1 MADFESIVQ
10 KHTDEAGA
18 IQPKAIANLITAI
31 KQAVGNE
38 YVEKERYK
46 AKLSE
51 IEELKEG
58 KQTAEDS
65 VATAEKWK
73 TKYEGIKQELSDYKK
88 SVQAKE
94 TRAQKTDAYKS
105 LLKEIGVN
113 DKRID
118 AILKVTD
125 LDGMELD
132 ADGKLKD
139 AADLRKTAKEEW
151 SDFIVTTH
159 TQGAQTATPPSGK
172 VAPKSREEIMKIKDP
187 TERQKEWGAYLAAQK
202 G

>member
-1 MADFESIVQ
+1 MANFDEIVQ
-10 KHTDEAGA
+10 KHVSEDGSIPA
-18 IQPKAIANLITAI
+18 KAIGTLISAI
-31 KQAVGNE
+31 KTAVGNE
-38 YVEKERYK
+38 FVDKERYK

-51 IEELKEG
+51 IEDLKEG
-58 KQTAEDS
+58 KQTAEDN

-73 TKYEGIKQELSDYKK
+73 TKYEGIKQELADYKK

-94 TRAQKTDAYKS
+94 TRAQKTDAYRA

-125 LDGMELD
+125 LDGMEMD

-139 AADLRKTAKEEW
+139 AADLKKSAKAEW

-159 TQGAQTATPPSGK
+159 TQGAQTATPPGGA
-172 VAPKSREEIMKIKDP
+172 VTPKTREEIMQIKDT
-187 TERQKEWGAYLAAQK
+187 TERQRAWAEYINAQK

>member
-1 MADFESIVQ
+1 MANFDEIVQ
-10 KHTDEAGA
+10 KHVGEDGG
-18 IQPKAIANLITAI
+18 IPPKAIATLVSAI
-31 KQAVGNE
+31 KTAVGNE
-38 YVEKERYK
+38 FVDKERYK

-58 KQTAEDS
+58 KQTAEDN

-73 TKYEGIKQELSDYKK
+73 TKYEGIKQELSDLKK
-88 SVQAKE
+88 SYQAKE
-94 TRAQKTDAYKS
+94 TRAQKTDAYRAM
-105 LLKEIGVN
+105 LKEIGVN

-125 LDGMELD
+125 LDGIELD
-132 ADGKLKD
+132 AEGKLKD
-139 AADLRKTAKEEW
+139 AAGLKKTAKEEW

-159 TQGAQTATPPSGK
+159 TQGAQTATPPGNK
-172 VAPKSREEIMKIKDP
+172 VEPKSREEIVKIKDP
-187 TERQKEWGAYLAAQK
+187 AERQAAWAEYLSAQK

>member
-10 KHTDEAGA
+10 KHTDEAGVIPA
-18 IQPKAIANLITAI
+18 KAITNLITAI

-73 TKYEGIKQELSDYKK
+73 TKYEGIKQEFSDYKK
-88 SVQAKE
+88 AEQAKA
-94 TRAQKTDAYKS
+94 TRAQKTDAYRS

-118 AILKVTD
+118 AIIKVTD
-125 LDGMELD
+125 LDGMEMD
-132 ADGKLKD
+132 AEGKLKD

-187 TERQKEWGAYLAAQK
+187 TERQREWGAYLSAQK

>member
-1 MADFESIVQ
+1 MANFDEIVQ
-10 KHTDEAGA
+10 KHVSEDGSIPA
-18 IQPKAIANLITAI
+18 KAIGTLISAI
-31 KQAVGNE
+31 KTAVGNE
-38 YVEKERYK
+38 FVDKERYK

-58 KQTAEDS
+58 KQTAEDN

-73 TKYEGIKQELSDYKK
+73 TKYEGIKQELADYKK

-94 TRAQKTDAYKS
+94 TRAQKTDAYRA

-118 AILKVTD
+118 AIIKVTD
-125 LDGMELD
+125 LDGMEMD

-139 AADLRKTAKEEW
+139 AADLKKAAKAEW

-159 TQGAQTATPPSGK
+159 AQGAQTATPPSGK
-172 VAPKSREEIMKIKDP
+172 VAPKSREEIVKIKDP
-187 TERQKEWGAYLAAQK
+187 TERQAAWAELLNAQK

>member
-1 MADFESIVQ
+1 MANFDEIVQ
-10 KHTDEAGA
+10 KYTDDAGVIPA
-18 IQPKAIANLITAI
+18 KAITNLVTAI
-31 KQAVGNE
+31 RQAVGNE

-51 IEELKEG
+51 IEDLKEG

-73 TKYEGIKQELSDYKK
+73 TKYEGIKQELADLKK
-88 SVQAKE
+88 SYQAKE
-94 TRAQKTDAYKS
+94 TRAQKTDAYRTM
-105 LLKEIGVN
+105 LKEIGVN

-125 LDGMELD
+125 LDGIELD
-132 ADGKLKD
+132 AEGKLKD
-139 AADLRKTAKEEW
+139 AAALKKTAKEEW

-172 VAPKSREEIMKIKDP
+172 VAPKSREEIVKIKDP
-187 TERQKEWGAYLAAQK
+187 TERQAAWAELLNAQK

>member
-1 MADFESIVQ
+1 MANFEDIVQ
-10 KHTDEAGA
+10 KHTDESGA
-18 IQPKAIANLITAI
+18 IQPKAIANLVTAI

-73 TKYEGIKQELSDYKK
+73 TKYEGIKQEFSDYKK
-88 SVQAKE
+88 AEQAKAA
-94 TRAQKTDAYKS
+94 RSQKTDAYRS

-125 LDGMELD
+125 LDGMEMD
-132 ADGKLKD
+132 ADGRLKD
-139 AADLRKTAKEEW
+139 AADLKKSAKAEW

-159 TQGAQTATPPSGK
+159 TQGAQTATPPGGA
-172 VAPKSREEIMKIKDP
+172 VTPKTREEIMQIKDT
-187 TERQKEWGAYLAAQK
+187 TERQRAWAEYINAQK

>member
-1 MADFESIVQ
+1 MANFDEIVQ
-10 KHTDEAGA
+10 KHVGEDGSIPA
-18 IQPKAIANLITAI
+18 KAIGTLISAI
-31 KQAVGNE
+31 KTAVGNE
-38 YVEKERYK
+38 FVDKERYK

-65 VATAEKWK
+65 VATAERWK
-73 TKYEGIKQELSDYKK
+73 TKYEGIKQEFSDYKK
-88 SVQAKE
+88 AEQAKA
-94 TRAQKTDAYKS
+94 TRAQKTDAYRS

-118 AILKVTD
+118 AIIKVTD
-125 LDGMELD
+125 LDGMEMD

-139 AADLRKTAKEEW
+139 AADLKKSAKAEW

-159 TQGAQTATPPSGK
+159 TQGAQTATPPGGK
-172 VAPKSREEIMKIKDP
+172 VEPKSREEIVKIKDP
-187 TERQKEWGAYLAAQK
+187 AERQAAWAEYLSAQK

>member
-1 MADFESIVQ
+1 MANFDEIVQ
-10 KHTDEAGA
+10 KHVGEDGG
-18 IQPKAIANLITAI
+18 IPPKAIATLVSAI
-31 KQAVGNE
+31 KTAVGNE
-38 YVEKERYK
+38 FVDKERYK
-46 AKLSE
+46 AKLTE

-58 KQTAEDS
+58 KQTAEDN

-73 TKYEGIKQELSDYKK
+73 TKYEGIKQEFSDYKK
-88 SVQAKE
+88 AEQAKAA
-94 TRAQKTDAYKS
+94 RSQKTDAYRS

-118 AILKVTD
+118 AIIKVTD
-125 LDGMELD
+125 IDGMEID

-139 AADLRKTAKEEW
+139 AADLKKSAKAEW

-159 TQGAQTATPPSGK
+159 TQGAQTATPPGGA
-172 VAPKSREEIMKIKDP
+172 VTPKTREEIMQIKDT
-187 TERQKEWGAYLAAQK
+187 TERQRAWAEYINAQK

>member
-1 MADFESIVQ
+1 MANFDEIVQ
-10 KHTDEAGA
+10 KHTDDTGVIPA
-18 IQPKAIANLITAI
+18 KAIANLVAAI
-31 KQAVGNE
+31 RQAVGNE

-73 TKYEGIKQELSDYKK
+73 TKYEGIKQELSDLKK
-88 SVQAKE
+88 SYQAKE
-94 TRAQKTDAYKS
+94 TRAQKTDAYRAM
-105 LLKEIGVN
+105 LKEIGVN

-125 LDGMELD
+125 LDGIELD
-132 ADGKLKD
+132 AEGKLKD
-139 AADLRKTAKEEW
+139 AAGLKKTAKEEW

-159 TQGAQTATPPSGK
+159 TQGAQTATPPGGK
-172 VAPKSREEIMKIKDP
+172 VETKSREEIVKIKDP
-187 TERQKEWGAYLAAQK
+187 AERQAAWAEYLSAQK

>member
-1 MADFESIVQ
+1 MANFDEIVQ
-10 KHTDEAGA
+10 KYTDDAGVIPA
-18 IQPKAIANLITAI
+18 KAITNLITAI
-31 KQAVGNE
+31 RQAVGNE

-51 IEELKEG
+51 IEDLKEG

-73 TKYEGIKQELSDYKK
+73 TKYEGIKQELADLKK
-88 SVQAKE
+88 SYQAKE
-94 TRAQKTDAYKS
+94 TRAQKTDAYRA

-125 LDGMELD
+125 LDGIELD
-132 ADGKLKD
+132 AEGKLKD
-139 AADLRKTAKEEW
+139 AAGLKKTAKEEW

-172 VAPKSREEIMKIKDP
+172 VAPKSREEIVKIKDP
-187 TERQKEWGAYLAAQK
+187 TERQAAWAEFMNAQK